1 MTTAIA
7 HTNGA
12 SISAATMEAVVVGGD
27 LAKLTPPQRLEWYRN
42 RCEAAGLDP
51 RTQPFQY
58 ITLQG
63 KLTLYATKAATDQL
77 IASRSLSV
85 QIVNRG
91 MVGDLYEVVV
101 RVTFPDGHH
110 VEDMA
115 ALPISG
121 LRGDALANATMK
133 CVTKA
138 KRRTVLSACGLGM
151 MDESEAETIPG
162 AVVVPPEVIPAPIT
176 RQLADTDKKKDDQGR
191 AMASFWIM
199 VREAA
204 QGQGIPNGDVDAVV
218 HFALDKALQLDS
230 LTKLNPVK
238 LKGFGSRLAEPGK
251 FAEMWSEWCASKDGD
266 IPDFDSVTQGEIDG
280 DNMAAHD

>member
-1 MTTAIA
+1 MTTAIQ

-12 SISAATMEAVVVGGD
+12 GISAATMEAVVVGGD

-162 AVVVPPEVIPAPIT
+162 AVVVAPEVLPPPIT
-176 RQLADTDKKKDDQGR
+176 RQLADTDAKKDELTR
-191 AMASFWIM
+191 VNAHFWAS

-204 QGQGIPNGDVDAVV
+204 QGQAIPAGDVDAVV
-218 HFALDKALQLDS
+218 HHVLASAYQLKS
-230 LTKLNPVK
+230 ITELTAPK
-238 LKGFGSRLAEPGK
+238 LKAFGRRLSEPGV
-251 FAEMWSEWCASKDGD
+251 FAEKWSEWCAAQE
-266 IPDFDSVTQGEIDG
+266 IPSFDDVTQGEIDG
-280 DNMAAHD
+280 DNMAAQAD